1 MTSAADRALGR
12 LATGLDTVDRLID
25 EEGRKLVATVGLLLT
40 FVLVT
45 VERLLG
51 AYRLDTF
58 AIDLRIYRSAADAA
72 LHGADPWAAG
82 VGGLTFAG
90 PPPTLLPYLP
100 AALVPQELAIA
111 VYGVVTVAAAVVA
124 VRAVGL
130 PLWWLLFPPIVD
142 CLIVLNP
149 DVVVVA
155 LLLAAPR
162 LAGLAVV
169 IKVYGAVPLALTGRW
184 RALAA
189 GIGLCLLSIPWWPA
203 FFAAAPTIEAAL
215 ATQSF
220 GGMSAWGT
228 WLMVP
233 TVLALI
239 ALWRR
244 GAEWLTVPALWPYT
258 QLHYSTLALPV
269 AARSAMVAFLLCF
282 PVAFLPAIATI
293 YFALSVVIGERVAT
307 YRSGATKIEPSVSV

>member
-1 MTSAADRALGR
+1 MTSAADQALGR
-12 LATGLDTVDRLID
+12 VATTFDAVDRIID
-25 EEGRKLVATVGLLLT
+25 AKGRNLVATVGLLLT
-40 FVLVT
+40 FVIVT
-45 VERLLG
+45 AERLLG

-58 AIDLRIYRSAADAA
+58 AIDLRIYRAAADAA
-72 LHGADPWAAG
+72 LHGGDPWSAG
-82 VGGLTFAG
+82 VGGLTFAA

-100 AALVPQELAIA
+100 AALLPEGLAIA
-111 VYGVVTVAAAVVA
+111 AYGAVSVAAAVVA
-124 VRAVGL
+124 LRAVGL
-130 PLWWLLFPPIVD
+130 PMWWLLFPPIVD
-142 CLIVLNP
+142 SLIVLNP
-149 DVVVVA
+149 DVIVIA
-155 LLLAAPR
+155 LLLAVPR

-169 IKVYGAVPLALTGRW
+169 IKIYGAVPLALTGRW

-203 FFAAAPTIEAAL
+203 FFAALPTIQGAL
-215 ATQSF
+215 AAQSF

-228 WLMVP
+228 WLIIP

-258 QLHYSTLALPV
+258 QLHYSALALPV
-269 AARSAMVAFLLCF
+269 AAKSAMVAFLLCF
-282 PVAFLPAIATI
+282 PVAFLPAVATI
-293 YFALSVVIGERVAT
+293 YYALSVVIGDRVTA